1 MKVTEHFR
9 RSRLEDDRKWI
20 ELAWIEYVIANPVA
34 EELQQDGRIRR
45 WGTVPELNGRYL
57 RVVLLPDGETVMT
70 AFLDRRFRP

>member
-9 RSRLEDDRKWI
+9 RSRLEEDRKWI
-20 ELAWIEYVIANPVA
+20 DLAWIEYVIANPIT
-34 EELQQDGRIRR
+34 EELQADGRIRR
-45 WGTVPELNGRYL
+45 WGTVPQLNGRYL